1 MKNNNMHEAI
11 EENNP
16 YRQYQETGG
25 IINKKDYESALTR
38 AQDAA
43 TTTEDVL
50 VKQAQNIAEFAGIEL
65 HNEKDAPDPRVVLY
79 GVLRTD
85 AKPEDTAHHHS
96 QMSDQRLFAEALR
109 MLGDTASLQKLIA
122 AYPNISFE

>member
-1 MKNNNMHEAI
+1 MHEAI
-11 EENNP
+11 EENSP
-16 YRQYQETGG
+16 YRQYQENGG
-25 IINKKDYESALTR
+25 IINEKDYESALTR

-43 TTTEDVL
+43 TKTEDIL
-50 VKQAQNIAEFAGIEL
+50 EKQARHIAEFAGIEL
-65 HNEKDAPDPRVVLY
+65 YDEKDAVDPRVALY

-109 MLGDTASLQKLIA
+109 MLGDTASLQKMIA

>member
-1 MKNNNMHEAI
+1 MHEAI

-16 YRQYQETGG
+16 YRQYQEIGG
-25 IINKKDYESALTR
+25 IINEQDYESALMR

-50 VKQAQNIAEFAGIEL
+50 VKQAQLIAEFAGIEL
-65 HNEKDAPDPRVVLY
+65 HNEKDAIDQRAVLY
-79 GVLRTD
+79 GILRTD
-85 AKPEDTAHHHS
+85 AKPENTAHHHS
-96 QMSDQRLFAEALR
+96 QMPDQRLFAEALR

-122 AYPNISFE
+122 AYPNISFD